1 MNALIAK
8 FDRSRN
14 IFPTDPVIYLFQI
27 HFNVYFSNRFVEN
40 YLLANDKPKRRKR
53 LVRQY
58 PAHSLEDVLPL
69 ASVIYDENA
78 GLPLDRT
85 LLAKGLGT
93 TTGSSS
99 FITKLASSESY
110 GLTRGRYRDPTI
122 TLTALGS
129 SIVANRNFEEFSEA
143 ATTAALR
150 PPLFQKLF
158 TLLRGMEIPEEH
170 FLTNLLMRDV
180 GIRRDQTSEF
190 ARIYQSNDTY
200 LKTIG
205 QGLNEASQGKLET
218 SIIEQNPNESDG
230 STQIIPPQ
238 SVNKQSRCL
247 VLIDASTNRT
257 TGFDISALINKFDME
272 CIYVPSEKLKTK
284 GTLTLHITETVASI
298 VVLAGKQENRDL
310 ENAYALGLAEGL
322 SPDRVIS
329 VSNGN
334 LDQEILSRL
343 KVDGLEIIETQVQ
356 SVGLSVLE
364 EFHRMGVIG
373 INFT

>member
-1 MNALIAK
+1 ML
-8 FDRSRN
+8 
-14 IFPTDPVIYLFQI
+14 P
-27 HFNVYFSNRFVEN
+27 
-40 YLLANDKPKRRKR
+40 NDKPKRRKR

-85 LLAKGLGT
+85 LLAQGLGT
-93 TTGSSS
+93 TTSSSS

-129 SIVANRNFEEFSEA
+129 SIVANRSFEEFSEA

-180 GIRRDQTSEF
+180 GIRRDQTAEF

-200 LKTIG
+200 LKTIE
-205 QGLNEASQGKLET
+205 QGLNDTPQGKLET
-218 SIIEQNPNESDG
+218 SIIEQNLDELDDFAQ
-230 STQIIPPQ
+230 TIPPQ
-238 SVNKQSRCL
+238 TFNESSRCL
-247 VLIDASTNRT
+247 VLIDASINRT
-257 TGFDISALINKFDME
+257 TGFDISVLINKFNME
-272 CIYVPSEKLKTK
+272 CLYVSSEELTTK
-284 GTLTLHITETVASI
+284 ENFTLNITQTVGSI
-298 VVLAGKQENRDL
+298 VVLAGKQEDRDL

-329 VSNGN
+329 VSDGTS
-334 LDQEILSRL
+334 DPEILTRL

-356 SVGLSVLE
+356 SVELSVLE
-364 EFHRMGVIG
+364 GFHRMGVIG